1 MSIATTTKPM
11 PKTQIQ
17 PSMPRMWKR
26 KGKAVIQERIVSLV
40 QILQGNLQKVEA
52 IASLQLREFPDKIQR
67 KSNQ

>member
-1 MSIATTTKPM
+1 M

-52 IASLQLREFPDKIQR
+52 IASLQLRGFPDKIQR

>member
-1 MSIATTTKPM
+1 M

>member
-1 MSIATTTKPM
+1 M

-17 PSMPRMWKR
+17 PSMPRMWIR

-52 IASLQLREFPDKIQR
+52 TVSLQLREFPDKIQR

>member
-1 MSIATTTKPM
+1 M

-26 KGKAVIQERIVSLV
+26 KGKAVIQERIVLLV
-40 QILQGNLQKVEA
+40 QILQENLQKVEA

>member
-1 MSIATTTKPM
+1 M
-11 PKTQIQ
+11 PKTQTT
-17 PSMPRMWKR
+17 MPRMWKR

>member
-1 MSIATTTKPM
+1 M

-52 IASLQLREFPDKIQR
+52 TASLQLREFPDKIQR

>member
-1 MSIATTTKPM
+1 M

-52 IASLQLREFPDKIQR
+52 TVSLQLREFPDKIQR

>member
-1 MSIATTTKPM
+1 M

-26 KGKAVIQERIVSLV
+26 KGKEVIQERIVLLV
-40 QILQGNLQKVEA
+40 QILQGNLQKVEE
-52 IASLQLREFPDKIQR
+52 IASLQLRGFPDKIQR

>member
-1 MSIATTTKPM
+1 M

-26 KGKAVIQERIVSLV
+26 KGKEVIQERIVLLV
-40 QILQGNLQKVEA
+40 QILQGNPQKVEA